1 MVAMKRFAIITILLF
16 TTSVAF
22 AQTDVENYRTL
33 VRDMNTLSARR
44 DSLAVAISALRE
56 RYISHE
62 AERDEL
68 SCRIVALEQQMYA
81 TKAQYDKTALA
92 VAEYEQAHVG
102 AQEPAATPRQAQN
115 APASAQH
122 TAERQVANLIFNEFF
137 ADNLSREDLTM
148 LRNTVRSEQ
157 SAQTAAA
164 EYLQNYKV
172 ASALQNEYATTD
184 NEQTADSLMTR
195 FEQLRARLDG
205 AEQNI
210 AQQWSQV
217 YDNKLYCY
225 NLLME
230 KSNREDM
237 LAYAEQSAEQ
247 TAENI
252 GRDAGAYSSDA
263 LMRYYY
269 KKRSLT
275 DYETRIASALA
286 LTRAKDSLTTV
297 ASKLR
302 KENFLLPKVAITKR
316 YFIEYE
322 PLKVVRPSLYNTKNP
337 IPRTKV
343 YEHGTIYRIRI
354 GIFRMTPNVS
364 AWRGVTPLSYSDAY
378 NKGLKA
384 YFAGGFRTEQEA
396 ADGVKYLRRLG
407 FRDPAI
413 VMWVDGEYITDI
425 AKWNAE
431 HAGKYNIE
439 IEGATSLSDK
449 VRSAILAQKSDCTLS
464 KAGGIFVAGSF
475 ADKAS
480 ADAAAEAVSAADNTL
495 TVKVVKT
502 E

>member
-1 MVAMKRFAIITILLF
+1 MVAIRRIIFTAMLL
-16 TTSVAF
+16 VAASAAS
-22 AQTDVENYRTL
+22 AQDDVATYRAL
-33 VRDMNTLSARR
+33 VREMNEASVRR
-44 DSLAVAISALRE
+44 DSLAGAISALRE

-62 AERDEL
+62 AEREEL
-68 SCRIVALEQQMYA
+68 SGRIVALEQQMYA
-81 TKAQYDKTALA
+81 AKAQYDKTAVA
-92 VAEYEQAHVG
+92 VAEYEQSHIGV
-102 AQEPAATPRQAQN
+102 QEAAPPTEQIPS
-115 APASAQH
+115 APASSQRA
-122 TAERQVANLIFNEFF
+122 ARGQVANLVFNDFF
-137 ADNLSREDLTM
+137 TGNLASEDLTM

-157 SAQTAAA
+157 SVQTAVAD
-164 EYLQNYKV
+164 YLQNYKV
-172 ASALQNEYATTD
+172 ASALQSEYAATD

-195 FEQLRARLDG
+195 FEQIRSRLDG
-205 AEQNI
+205 AEERV

-230 KSNREDM
+230 KSNREDL
-237 LAYAEQSAEQ
+237 LAFAEQHTEQ
-247 TAENI
+247 TAESI

-263 LMRYYY
+263 LTRYYY
-269 KKRSLT
+269 QKRSLT
-275 DYETRIASALA
+275 DYETRIASALT

-297 ASKLR
+297 ATKLR
-302 KENFLLPKVAITKR
+302 KEDFLLPKIAIVRR

-322 PLKVVRPSLYNTKNP
+322 PLKVVRPSLYNAKNP

-354 GIFRMTPNVS
+354 GIFRMAPNIS
-364 AWRGVTPLSYSDAY
+364 AWRGVTPISYSDAY
-378 NKGLKA
+378 NKGLNA

-407 FRDPAI
+407 FRDPTI

-439 IEGATSLSDK
+439 IAGTATLSDDIK
-449 VRSAILAQKSDCTLS
+449 SAILSRNAGSVFS
-464 KAGGIFVAGSF
+464 KAGSIFVVGQF
-475 ADKAS
+475 ADKAT
-480 ADAAAEAVSAADNTL
+480 ADEVADTIATIDDKL
-495 TVKVVKT
+495 SVKVVKT